1 MQICYEPIGVMH
13 CELKEPAQTPS
24 FYSRSEIKGE
34 IEVFEQ
40 FQEGLTGI
48 EACEYIT
55 VIFHFDRSNGFELI
69 QRRRGV
75 GELSG
80 VFNLRTP
87 RRPNPI
93 GLSILKLERIEGNRL
108 FVANVDM
115 LDATPIL
122 DLKPYAGIERD

>member
-1 MQICYEPIGVMH
+1 MPGPPE
-13 CELKEPAQTPS
+13 A
-24 FYSRSEIKGE
+24 
-34 IEVFEQ
+34 EVLPHHRRAEVA
-40 FQEGLTGI
+40 EVRGDD
-48 EACEYIT
+48 ASADP
-55 VIFHFDRSNGFELI
+55 VA

-93 GLSILKLERIEGNRL
+93 GLSILKLERVEGNRL
-108 FVANVDM
+108 FVNNVDM

-122 DLKPYAGIERD
+122 DLKPYAGIERDDEHASTQAFKP